1 MAEPTPLKQASN
13 AVRTTLGLPIALTRY
28 VANEPFIT
36 GPLLWA
42 LTRGPAD
49 LRERLLAPIRSNTPD
64 RLKNYLGATSDVRLA
79 KIISV
84 LKILFALGAAKRVNN
99 ALNALALNGWYLPGS
114 KPMAKW
120 RWDGK
125 TEVVVITGG
134 CSGFGYEMVKGFA
147 GKAKVIVVDISE
159 LPSELE
165 KCEYCRFSISGGF
178 GTRSTNM
185 SGKVLPDTAFTHEQ
199 AAGPSMPTDREGK
212 VRANGTF

>member
-1 MAEPTPLKQASN
+1 MAEPTPLKKTTN

-49 LRERLLAPIRSNTPD
+49 LRERLLSPIRSNTPD
-64 RLKNYLGATSDVRLA
+64 RLKNYLGPTSDVRLA
-79 KIISV
+79 KIISI
-84 LKILFALGAAKRVNN
+84 LKVLFALGAVKRVNN
-99 ALNALALNGWYLPGS
+99 ALNALALNGWYLPGM

-147 GKAKVIVVDISE
+147 GKAKIVVIDISE

-165 KCEYCRFSISGGF
+165 KCEYRRYSTSGD
-178 GTRSTNM
+178 
-185 SGKVLPDTAFTHEQ
+185 SGRRVGVVGGKTLPEVAFTHEQ
-199 AAGPSMPTDREGK
+199 TAWATNVLQEARSK
-212 VRANGTF
+212 S

>member
-28 VANEPFIT
+28 IANEPFIT

-64 RLKNYLGATSDVRLA
+64 KLKNYIGPTSDVRLA

-84 LKILFALGAAKRVNN
+84 LKILFALGAVKRVNN
-99 ALNALALNGWYLPGS
+99 ALNALALNGWYLPGA

-120 RWDGK
+120 KWDGK

-165 KCEYCRFSISGGF
+165 KCKYCRCLKSG
-178 GTRSTNM
+178 
-185 SGKVLPDTAFTHEQ
+185 VLRR
-199 AAGPSMPTDREGK
+199 G
-212 VRANGTF
+212 